1 MWEKY
6 TERARRTI
14 FYAQEEAGRYGE
26 NHVSTE
32 HLLLG
37 LLREPNSIAC
47 KALMNLNIPLENIR
61 TELEQNI
68 KRGEG
73 KLGQDMQLAP
83 RAPRGIDL
91 AYDEARELD
100 NNYIGTEHLLLG
112 LIREREGI
120 AAKVLSKLGVTLEKA
135 RAEISIL
142 QRRRDQEARE
152 KSGEVVKMLV
162 NDKGRGENCAH
173 SITGIKSIQ
182 KLRGRNIT
190 SILDLSSEEID
201 LVLDVASLL
210 KETIKKDPSAHKS
223 ILPDRTLAMIFEK
236 PSLRTRVTFET
247 GMTQLGGHAIY
258 LAPSDISIG
267 VRETVEDVAKNLS
280 RWCNLIMAR
289 VFAHS
294 TITGLA
300 KNASVPVING
310 LSDLEHPCQVL
321 ADFQTIREKKGE
333 FAGLKL
339 AFIGD
344 GNNMANSLMLCS
356 AKMGTHFSIACPEG
370 YEPDAE
376 LTRIAREI
384 GQETGSRIE
393 IVRSPAE
400 AAEGAD
406 VLYTDVWASMGQEAE
421 QEIRKKVF
429 APYQI
434 NSELMAKAKPDSIV
448 LHCLPAH
455 RGDEITAEV
464 LDGPQSVVFDEA
476 ENRLHAQKALM
487 ALIT

>member
-83 RAPRGIDL
+83 RAKRVIDL

-162 NDKGRGENCAH
+162 NDKGRG
-173 SITGIKSIQ
+173 K
-182 KLRGRNIT
+182 
-190 SILDLSSEEID
+190 
-201 LVLDVASLL
+201 
-210 KETIKKDPSAHKS
+210 
-223 ILPDRTLAMIFEK
+223 
-236 PSLRTRVTFET
+236 
-247 GMTQLGGHAIY
+247 
-258 LAPSDISIG
+258 
-267 VRETVEDVAKNLS
+267 
-280 RWCNLIMAR
+280 
-289 VFAHS
+289 
-294 TITGLA
+294 
-300 KNASVPVING
+300 
-310 LSDLEHPCQVL
+310 
-321 ADFQTIREKKGE
+321 
-333 FAGLKL
+333 
-339 AFIGD
+339 
-344 GNNMANSLMLCS
+344 LCS
-356 AKMGTHFSIACPEG
+356 QH
-370 YEPDAE
+370 Y
-376 LTRIAREI
+376 R
-384 GQETGSRIE
+384 
-393 IVRSPAE
+393 
-400 AAEGAD
+400 
-406 VLYTDVWASMGQEAE
+406 
-421 QEIRKKVF
+421 
-429 APYQI
+429 
-434 NSELMAKAKPDSIV
+434 N
-448 LHCLPAH
+448 
-455 RGDEITAEV
+455 
-464 LDGPQSVVFDEA
+464 
-476 ENRLHAQKALM
+476 
-487 ALIT
+487 